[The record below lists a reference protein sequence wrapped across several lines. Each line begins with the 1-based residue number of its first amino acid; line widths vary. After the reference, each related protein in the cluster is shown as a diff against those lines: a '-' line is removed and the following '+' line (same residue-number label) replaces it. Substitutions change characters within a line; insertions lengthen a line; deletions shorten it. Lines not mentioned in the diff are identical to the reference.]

1 MHDIG
6 PDYKTKWIGRG
17 FPKWRH
23 FALEKAGVPA
33 SAFMA
38 NKKSQQAKA
47 CSSGDG
53 PPPDAEALEYHT
65 VSTIGLLM
73 CHLYWLTTQQDE
85 CTVASAFTSL
95 ECFLQRGLCGA
106 SCFCFVE
113 PATAVKDLEE
123 CWPLSHGPV
132 ALAVEGPMVRI
143 DGLEAIPRV
152 WEELERADDL
162 PITRELGGA
171 AAASSDGNPPVA
183 SLWTPMVHLLCC
195 LQCSARGTCHLVLA
209 QILRFVA
216 YAVESST
223 WVATADTNPLR
234 VSVTQ
239 ANKRARVIG
248 QHIKDAI
255 ARSSA
260 EGSVA
265 RTSRRVVRV
274 MGKFKIGSAKSI
286 QEGSV
291 RAYECIRAGRYFL
304 ACQRSMELP
313 ASGPFLS
320 VAQDGTRMGQL
331 DMLYAC
337 LYSVS
342 KNVGCW
348 LPPIAS
354 PLVDF

>member
-1 MHDIG
+1 
-6 PDYKTKWIGRG
+6 
-17 FPKWRH
+17 
-23 FALEKAGVPA
+23 
-33 SAFMA
+33 
-38 NKKSQQAKA
+38 
-47 CSSGDG
+47 
-53 PPPDAEALEYHT
+53 
-65 VSTIGLLM
+65 
-73 CHLYWLTTQQDE
+73 
-85 CTVASAFTSL
+85 
-95 ECFLQRGLCGA
+95 
-106 SCFCFVE
+106 
-113 PATAVKDLEE
+113 
-123 CWPLSHGPV
+123 
-132 ALAVEGPMVRI
+132 MVRI

-152 WEELERADDL
+152 WEELEHDL

-195 LQCSARGTCHLVLA
+195 LQSSTQGTCQPVLA

-234 VSVTQ
+234 ASFTQ

-260 EGSVA
+260 EGTVA

-274 MGKFKIGSAKSI
+274 MGKFKIGGAKSLK
-286 QEGSV
+286 EGSV
-291 RAYECIRAGRYFL
+291 KAYERIRCGRYL
-304 ACQRSMELP
+304 LSCQRSMELP

>member
-1 MHDIG
+1 
-6 PDYKTKWIGRG
+6 
-17 FPKWRH
+17 
-23 FALEKAGVPA
+23 
-33 SAFMA
+33 
-38 NKKSQQAKA
+38 
-47 CSSGDG
+47 
-53 PPPDAEALEYHT
+53 
-65 VSTIGLLM
+65 
-73 CHLYWLTTQQDE
+73 
-85 CTVASAFTSL
+85 
-95 ECFLQRGLCGA
+95 
-106 SCFCFVE
+106 
-113 PATAVKDLEE
+113 
-123 CWPLSHGPV
+123 
-132 ALAVEGPMVRI
+132 MVRI

-195 LQCSARGTCHLVLA
+195 LQSSTQGTCQPVLA

-239 ANKRARVIG
+239 ANKKARVIG
-248 QHIKDAI
+248 QHVKDAI
-255 ARSSA
+255 AGSSA
-260 EGSVA
+260 EGTVA

-274 MGKFKIGSAKSI
+274 MGKFKIRSAKSI
-286 QEGSV
+286 QEASV

-320 VAQDGTRMGQL
+320 VAQDGATSPTSWPRRMFGQFT
-331 DMLYAC
+331 
-337 LYSVS
+337 
-342 KNVGCW
+342 
-348 LPPIAS
+348 P
-354 PLVDF
+354 